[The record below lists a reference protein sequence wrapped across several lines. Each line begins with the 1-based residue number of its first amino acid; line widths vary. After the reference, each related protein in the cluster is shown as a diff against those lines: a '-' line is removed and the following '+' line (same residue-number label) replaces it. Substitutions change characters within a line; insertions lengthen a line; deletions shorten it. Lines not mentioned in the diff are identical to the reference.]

1 MTEMEEEIEKLKK
14 EVTEL
19 KGQVSQVS
27 FLLGFA
33 FGSTA
38 KPKK

>member
-1 MTEMEEEIEKLKK
+1 MTEMEEEIAKLKK

-19 KGQVSQVS
+19 KGQVS
-27 FLLGFA
+27 FLMGFA